1 MRNFV
6 VFVVVIV
13 CSIVSTEVSAQ
24 ADSDVAGVTNI
35 MDIVNG
41 ILTKLREVLLN
52 QVPDITKEVQALLQ
66 YLIEQ
71 LFSNKN

>member
-1 MRNFV
+1 M